1 MELRVLPDER
11 VLVVQEGDNLL
22 AVLNRSDINLIAS
35 CGGRGSCG
43 RCLVDVIAGDLRF
56 NRKRGKKCQLPEWAA
71 NQVLACNTTIH
82 SDAVI
87 MVPYDGRRLNA
98 HKVLL
103 NEIELENPYEF
114 GPLFRRYSLQLPEP
128 NLTENTD
135 DLNRFLI
142 ELRKVTGL
150 TDVRVNLDLMR
161 RLPGCL
167 REGNWRVSAVV
178 SRVGNYA
185 EVSDVSPWT
194 LADKVYGLAVDIGTT
209 TVKLNLVDL
218 QDGTIIASAGDYN
231 RQQQYG
237 DDVINRIIYATEEPD
252 GLDMLRQ
259 TGLAALNGLLEAML
273 TENGINPQQVVGAV
287 VAGNTTMIHL
297 FLGIPPKWLRL
308 EPYIPAATTPQWVRG
323 YEAGLLMNPQG
334 LVFCLPAVGSY
345 VGGDVTAGVL
355 ATQIARSDDLRILID
370 IGTNGEI
377 VLGNRDFQISCACS
391 AGPCFEGGGIK
402 CGMRAMAGAIDKLEI
417 TPDYKV
423 FFNTLEDQK
432 PVGICGS
439 GLINA
444 LAVMWRRGIIDRQGN
459 LKRSLSTPRIKEF
472 GDDGWGFVLVE
483 SRYTAFGREI
493 FVLES
498 EIKNVIRAKAA
509 IFAGMRSLLNHL
521 GLTMDLVT
529 EVLIAGGF
537 GNSLNIE
544 NAITI
549 GMLPD
554 LPAEKFRYVGNTALK
569 GAQLVLTHQEAY
581 TEIVDFSRG
590 MTYLELSVGNDF
602 MDEFISATFM
612 PHTDLALFPSV
623 R

>member
-1 MELRVLPDER
+1 
-11 VLVVQEGDNLL
+11 
-22 AVLNRSDINLIAS
+22 
-35 CGGRGSCG
+35 
-43 RCLVDVIAGDLRF
+43 
-56 NRKRGKKCQLPEWAA
+56 
-71 NQVLACNTTIH
+71 
-82 SDAVI
+82 
-87 MVPYDGRRLNA
+87 
-98 HKVLL
+98 
-103 NEIELENPYEF
+103 
-114 GPLFRRYSLQLPEP
+114 
-128 NLTENTD
+128 
-135 DLNRFLI
+135 
-142 ELRKVTGL
+142 
-150 TDVRVNLDLMR
+150 
-161 RLPGCL
+161 
-167 REGNWRVSAVV
+167 
-178 SRVGNYA
+178 
-185 EVSDVSPWT
+185 
-194 LADKVYGLAVDIGTT
+194 
-209 TVKLNLVDL
+209 
-218 QDGTIIASAGDYN
+218 
-231 RQQQYG
+231 
-237 DDVINRIIYATEEPD
+237 
-252 GLDMLRQ
+252 
-259 TGLAALNGLLEAML
+259 
-273 TENGINPQQVVGAV
+273 
-287 VAGNTTMIHL
+287 
-297 FLGIPPKWLRL
+297 
-308 EPYIPAATTPQWVRG
+308 
-323 YEAGLLMNPQG
+323 
-334 LVFCLPAVGSY
+334 FCLPAVGSY

-521 GLTMDLVT
+521 WLTMDLVT